1 MYCVKKMTEDLY
13 WVGASDRRLAL
24 FENVYPISRGVSY
37 NSYLL
42 LDEKTVLLDTADS
55 SVSGI
60 FFENV
65 EHVLNGRPLDYLIV
79 NHMEPDHCAL
89 MQDLVLR
96 HPDVKIV
103 CNKKTLAMI
112 RNFFTFDIDSRAVI
126 VDEMDT
132 LCTGRH
138 TFAFVMA
145 PMVHWPEAMVSY
157 DVTTKTLYSA
167 DAFGTFG
174 ALNGNLYADEVNFQT
189 EWLDDARRY
198 YTNIVGKYGPQ
209 VMALLKK
216 AAGLDIKMI
225 CPLHGWVL
233 RGELIGWFI
242 GKYQQWATYTPEEK
256 GVLIV
261 YGSVY
266 GGTENAAEIL
276 AGMLAER
283 GVKNTEIY
291 DASVTHPSYLVAK
304 AFQYSH
310 IVFAA
315 ATYNAGIFTPVETLL
330 TDLAAH
336 SMQGRTV
343 GLIQNGSW
351 APMSGKQMSGV
362 VGGMKNMTVLEPVAT
377 IRSTVSE
384 KMLEELS
391 ALADAIAASLA

>member
-112 RNFFTFDIDSRAVI
+112 KNFFTFDIDARAVI
-126 VDEMDT
+126 VGEMDT

-198 YTNIVGKYGPQ
+198 YTNIVGKYGTQ
-209 VMALLKK
+209 VQALLKK
-216 AAGLDIKMI
+216 ATTIEIETI
-225 CPLHGWVL
+225 CPLHGPVW
-233 RGELIGWFI
+233 RKDIGWFVD
-242 GKYQQWATYTPEEK
+242 KYQTWSTYMPEEQ
-256 GVLIV
+256 GVMIACASI
-261 YGSVY
+261 YGH
-266 GGTENAAEIL
+266 TEQAAEVVANRL
-276 AGMLAER
+276 AQHGVRNIALYDLSHHHVSEMVSEAFRWSHLVLA
-283 GVKNTEIY
+283 
-291 DASVTHPSYLVAK
+291 S
-304 AFQYSH
+304 
-310 IVFAA
+310 
-315 ATYNAGIFTPVETLL
+315 ATYNNGLFTPMENLL
-330 TDLAAH
+330 LDLKAH
-336 SMQGRTV
+336 NFQNRTV
-343 GLIQNGSW
+343 ALMENGSW
-351 APMSGKQMSGV
+351 APQAGKLMREAV
-362 VGGMKNMTVLEPVAT
+362 DGMKNMRILEPSIT
-377 IRSTVSE
+377 IKSASGEDQRPA
-384 KMLEELS
+384 LE
-391 ALADAIAASLA
+391 ALADAIIADLKG